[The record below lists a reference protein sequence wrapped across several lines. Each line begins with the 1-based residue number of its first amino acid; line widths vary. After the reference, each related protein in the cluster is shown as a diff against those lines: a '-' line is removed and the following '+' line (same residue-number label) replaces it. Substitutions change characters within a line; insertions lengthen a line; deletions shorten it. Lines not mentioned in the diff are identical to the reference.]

1 MLVSFVRPGGGP
13 AAVGLLSADGGR
25 VADLTAIGMEDV
37 FAALP
42 RVAQLERLVK
52 HLTAT
57 PGAVTYDVG
66 SVRLLAPVP
75 YARLV
80 RDAAAVVPDGA
91 GAGALTFADPR
102 EIAGPGTH
110 VSVGGSELLAVG
122 VVAAIGTGG
131 RDIAE
136 KEGASHLAGITIFA
150 EWRSADPEAEV
161 AADRL
166 VAGPALASMSALA
179 EDAELLV
186 TLPHESVRRIPL
198 AGARE
203 ALGAA
208 VAAASSRYTLRPG
221 DLFLHDAGVVDA
233 PLRARESGE
242 IAIDGPSGTL
252 SHVATRSS

>member
-80 RDAAAVVPDGA
+80 RDAAAVVPDGGDA
-91 GAGALTFADPR
+91 DLLTFDDPR

-110 VSVGGSELLAVG
+110 VSVGGNEVLAVG

-131 RDIAE
+131 RDIPPRQ
-136 KEGASHLAGITIFA
+136 GASHLAGVTIFA
-150 EWRSADPEAEV
+150 EWRSADPEATV
-161 AADRL
+161 ANDRL
-166 VAGPALASMSALA
+166 VIGPALATMSALGD
-179 EDAELLV
+179 DAELLV
-186 TLPHESVRRIPL
+186 TVPHESVRRIPL
-198 AGARE
+198 GGARA

-208 VAAASSRYTLRPG
+208 VAAASSRYTLQPG

-233 PLRARESGE
+233 PLGARESGE
-242 IAIDGPSGTL
+242 ITIDGPSGTL
-252 SHVATRSS
+252 SHVATRST

>member
-80 RDAAAVVPDGA
+80 RDAAVVLPDGA

-102 EIAGPGTH
+102 EVAGPGTH

-131 RDIAE
+131 RDIAV
-136 KEGASHLAGITIFA
+136 KAGTSHLAGVTIFA

-166 VAGPALASMSALA
+166 VIGPALASMAALG

-208 VAAASSRYTLRPG
+208 VAAASSRFTLRPG

-233 PLRARESGE
+233 PLGARESGE
-242 IAIDGPSGTL
+242 ITIDGPSGTL